1 MTRKNIQLTKRENDG
16 LKMIRRWFIEHGRGP
31 SIRELTHKMGF
42 GSTRTAVLLIDS
54 LIEKGILHRGTDGK
68 LRLLKD
74 APESNLN
81 ARTVDVPLVGVVSC
95 GAPIFAEENIEAYV
109 PVSVSLASPG
119 HRYFLLRADGD
130 SMNLAGINDGDLLL
144 VRQQPTA
151 DNGQRVVALIDD
163 EATVKILETTPDAV
177 ILKPNSK
184 NKEHQPI
191 ILDSDFLIQGVVV
204 AVLPVESFL
213 NSEKKN
219 PIFTV
224 GIVPRAKIEL
234 F

>member
-1 MTRKNIQLTKRENDG
+1 MARKKIQLTKKENDG
-16 LKMIRRWFIEHGRGP
+16 LRAIRRWFIERGRGP
-31 SIRELTHKMGF
+31 SVRELTQEMNF
-42 GSTRTAVLLIDS
+42 GSTRTAVLLIDG
-54 LIEKGILHRGTDGK
+54 LIVKGILLRGADGK

-81 ARTVDVPLVGVVSC
+81 ARTVEVPLVGVVSC

-144 VRQQPTA
+144 VRQQPIA

-163 EATVKILETTPDAV
+163 DATVKQLEVNDEAV
-177 ILKPNSK
+177 ILQPKST
-184 NKEHQPI
+184 NKKHQPI
-191 ILDSDFLIQGVVV
+191 ILDRDFLIQGVVV
-204 AVLPVESFL
+204 AVLPVQSFL

-219 PIFTV
+219 P
-224 GIVPRAKIEL
+224 R
-234 F
+234 

>member
-1 MTRKNIQLTKRENDG
+1 MDRKKIQLTKKENDG
-16 LKMIRRWFIEHGRGP
+16 LKMIRRWFIEQGRGP
-31 SIRELTHKMGF
+31 SVRELTQVMGF
-42 GSTRTAVLLIDS
+42 GSTRTTVLLIDS
-54 LIEKGILHRGTDGK
+54 FIEKGILRRGTDGK

-130 SMNLAGINDGDLLL
+130 SMNQAGINDGDLLL

-163 EATVKILETTPDAV
+163 DATVKQLEVTDEAV
-177 ILKPNSK
+177 ILHPKST

-191 ILDSDFLIQGVVV
+191 MLGRDFLIQGVVV
-204 AVLPVESFL
+204 AVLPVQSFL

-219 PIFTV
+219 P
-224 GIVPRAKIEL
+224 R
-234 F
+234 

>member
-1 MTRKNIQLTKRENDG
+1 MARKKIQLTKKENYG
-16 LKMIRRWFIEHGRGP
+16 LKAVRRWFVEQGRGP
-31 SIRELTHKMGF
+31 SVRELTQEMGF

-54 LIEKGILHRGTDGK
+54 LIEKGILRRGADGK

-81 ARTVDVPLVGVVSC
+81 ARTVDVPLVGVVYC

-130 SMNLAGINDGDLLL
+130 SMNQAGINDGDLLL

-163 EATVKILETTPDAV
+163 DVTVKQLEVTDEAV
-177 ILKPNSK
+177 VLHPKST

-191 ILDSDFLIQGVVV
+191 ILDRDFLIQGVVV
-204 AVLPVESFL
+204 AALPVKSFL
-213 NSEKKN
+213 NSEKRN
-219 PIFTV
+219 P
-224 GIVPRAKIEL
+224 R
-234 F
+234 

>member
-1 MTRKNIQLTKRENDG
+1 MAIEKIQLTKKENDG
-16 LKMIRRWFIEHGRGP
+16 LRVIRRWFIEYGRGP
-31 SIRELTHKMGF
+31 SVRELTKEMGF

-54 LIEKGILHRGTDGK
+54 LIEKGILKRDKDEK

-74 APESNLN
+74 VPASNLN

-151 DNGQRVVALIDD
+151 DNGQRVIALIDD
-163 EATVKILETTPDAV
+163 DATVKQLEVTDEAV
-177 ILKPNSK
+177 ILHPKST
-184 NKEHQPI
+184 NKEYQPI
-191 ILDSDFLIQGVVV
+191 ILDQDFLVQGVVV
-204 AVLPVESFL
+204 AVLPVQSFL
-213 NSEKKN
+213 NPEKKN
-219 PIFTV
+219 P
-224 GIVPRAKIEL
+224 R
-234 F
+234 

>member
-1 MTRKNIQLTKRENDG
+1 MARKKIQLTKKENDG
-16 LKMIRRWFIEHGRGP
+16 LKVIRRWFIEHGRGP
-31 SIRELTHKMGF
+31 SVRELTQEMGF
-42 GSTRTAVLLIDS
+42 GSTRTAVLLIDG
-54 LIEKGILHRGTDGK
+54 LIEKGILRRGVDGK

-130 SMNLAGINDGDLLL
+130 SMNLAGINDSDLLL
-144 VRQQPTA
+144 IRQQPTA

-163 EATVKILETTPDAV
+163 DATVKQLEATDEAIILHPKST
-177 ILKPNSK
+177 

-191 ILDSDFLIQGVVV
+191 VLDRDFLVQGVVV
-204 AVLPVESFL
+204 AVLPVQSFL

-219 PIFTV
+219 P
-224 GIVPRAKIEL
+224 R
-234 F
+234 

>member
-1 MTRKNIQLTKRENDG
+1 MARKKIQLTKKENDG
-16 LKMIRRWFIEHGRGP
+16 LRAIRRWFIEQGRGP
-31 SIRELTHKMGF
+31 SVRELTQEMGF

-54 LIEKGILHRGTDGK
+54 LIEKGILHRGVDGK

-81 ARTVDVPLVGVVSC
+81 ARTVEVPLVGVVSC

-163 EATVKILETTPDAV
+163 DATVKQLEVNDEAV
-177 ILKPNSK
+177 ILQPKST
-184 NKEHQPI
+184 NKKHQPI
-191 ILDSDFLIQGVVV
+191 ILDRDFLIQGVVV
-204 AVLPVESFL
+204 AVLPVQSFL

-219 PIFTV
+219 P
-224 GIVPRAKIEL
+224 R
-234 F
+234 

>member
-1 MTRKNIQLTKRENDG
+1 MAKKKIQLTKKENDG
-16 LKMIRRWFIEHGRGP
+16 LRAIRRWFIERGRGP
-31 SIRELTHKMGF
+31 SVRELTQEMKF
-42 GSTRTAVLLIDS
+42 GSTRTAVLLIDA
-54 LIEKGILHRGTDGK
+54 LIDKGILHRGADGK

-74 APESNLN
+74 TPESNLN
-81 ARTVDVPLVGVVSC
+81 ARTVEVPLVGVVSC
-95 GAPIFAEENIEAYV
+95 GAPIFAEENIEAYI

-163 EATVKILETTPDAV
+163 DATVKQLEVNDEAV
-177 ILKPNSK
+177 ILQPKST
-184 NKEHQPI
+184 NKKHQPI
-191 ILDSDFLIQGVVV
+191 ILDRDFLIQGVIVS
-204 AVLPVESFL
+204 VLPIQSFL

-219 PIFTV
+219 P
-224 GIVPRAKIEL
+224 R
-234 F
+234 

>member
-1 MTRKNIQLTKRENDG
+1 MPRKTIQLTKRGNDG
-16 LKMIRRWFIEHGRGP
+16 LRVIRRWFIEYGRGP
-31 SIRELTHKMGF
+31 SVRELTKEMGF

-54 LIEKGILHRGTDGK
+54 LIEKGILKRDKDEK

-74 APESNLN
+74 VPASNLN

-95 GAPIFAEENIEAYV
+95 GAPIFAKENIEAYV
-109 PVSVSLASPG
+109 PVSVALASPG
-119 HRYFLLRADGD
+119 HRYFLLRASGD

-163 EATVKILETTPDAV
+163 DATVKQLEVRSDAV
-177 ILKPNSK
+177 VLHPKSS
-184 NKEHQPI
+184 NKVHQPI

-204 AVLPVESFL
+204 AVLPVQSFL

-219 PIFTV
+219 PH
-224 GIVPRAKIEL
+224 
-234 F
+234 

>member
-1 MTRKNIQLTKRENDG
+1 MSRKRIQLTKKENDG
-16 LKMIRRWFIEHGRGP
+16 LKVIRRWFIEHGRGP
-31 SIRELTHKMGF
+31 SVRELTKEMGF
-42 GSTRTAVLLIDS
+42 GSTRTAVLLINS
-54 LIEKGILHRGTDGK
+54 LIGKGILHRGADGK
-68 LRLLKD
+68 LRFLKD

-81 ARTVDVPLVGVVSC
+81 ARTVDVPLVGVISC

-119 HRYFLLRADGD
+119 HRYFLLRASGN
-130 SMNLAGINDGDLLL
+130 SMDLSGINDGDLLL

-163 EATVKILETTPDAV
+163 DATVKQLEVTDDAV
-177 ILKPNSK
+177 ILHPKST

-191 ILDSDFLIQGVVV
+191 ILDRDFLIQGVVV
-204 AVLPVESFL
+204 AALPVQSFL

-219 PIFTV
+219 P
-224 GIVPRAKIEL
+224 L
-234 F
+234 

>member
-1 MTRKNIQLTKRENDG
+1 MAKKKIQLTKKENDG
-16 LKMIRRWFIEHGRGP
+16 LKVIRRWFIEHGRGP
-31 SIRELTHKMGF
+31 SVREFTKEMGF

-54 LIEKGILHRGTDGK
+54 LIEKGILQRDTNGK
-68 LRLLKD
+68 LRFLKD

-81 ARTVDVPLVGVVSC
+81 ARTVDVPLIGVVSC

-109 PVSVSLASPG
+109 PVSVSIASPG
-119 HRYFLLRADGD
+119 HRYFLLRASGD
-130 SMNLAGINDGDLLL
+130 SMDLSGINDGDLLL

-163 EATVKILETTPDAV
+163 DATVKQLEVTDDAV
-177 ILKPNSK
+177 ILHPKST

-191 ILDSDFLIQGVVV
+191 ILDRDFLIQGVVI
-204 AVLPVESFL
+204 AALPVQSFL

-219 PIFTV
+219 PH
-224 GIVPRAKIEL
+224 
-234 F
+234 

>member
-1 MTRKNIQLTKRENDG
+1 MARKKIQLTKKENDG
-16 LKMIRRWFIEHGRGP
+16 LKIIRRWFIEHGRGP
-31 SIRELTHKMGF
+31 SVRELTKEMGF

-54 LIEKGILHRGTDGK
+54 LIEKSILQRGIDGK

-74 APESNLN
+74 VPESNLN

-109 PVSVSLASPG
+109 PVSVSIASPG
-119 HRYFLLRADGD
+119 HRYFLLHASGD
-130 SMNLAGINDGDLLL
+130 SMDLSGINDGDLLL

-163 EATVKILETTPDAV
+163 DATVKQLEVTDDAV
-177 ILKPNSK
+177 ILHPKST

-191 ILDSDFLIQGVVV
+191 ILDRDFLIQGVVIATLSV
-204 AVLPVESFL
+204 QSFL

-219 PIFTV
+219 S
-224 GIVPRAKIEL
+224 R
-234 F
+234 